1 MIATLF
7 VKKIMRKP
15 KFKHLSL
22 RTIISVLLKNL
33 KLIALALQ
41 PFYGSWQCI
50 EQFVVAFYRIVKG
63 NNASVSCIASHIEQD
78 VASVKASRIVTRN
91 EVPHHYFITHHNHD
105 VLLPLHPTMRRTK
118 EVCVQIFVSL
128 VYIAHI
134 RAYAVQQ
141 SAYVVVSVVA
151 QSVPAAFNHLELLG
165 VLAYVVAHHKEGGF
179 DAVVVE
185 HVKHPGCHLGYGAVV
200 ESEVNGPFV
209 LVHAPQGARVQPAQY
224 AGRLFDYHGCLVC
237 FRYYTKRVWRLR
249 AMCAGLCCCKI
260 AKPWRW
266 YGCASPYAV

>member
-7 VKKIMRKP
+7 VKKNMRKP

-91 EVPHHYFITHHNHD
+91 EVPHHYFIAHHNHD
-105 VLLPLHPTMRRTK
+105 VLLPLHPSMRRTK

-134 RAYAVQQ
+134 RAYAVSESANVIVGVITQ
-141 SAYVVVSVVA
+141 SMASCLY
-151 QSVPAAFNHLELLG
+151 HLELMW
-165 VLAYVVAHHKEGGF
+165 VLAYVVAHHEEGGF
-179 DAVVVE
+179 NAVVIE
-185 HVKHPGCHLGYGAVV
+185 HIKHPRGYLGYGTIIKG
-200 ESEVNGPFV
+200 EIYSSLV
-209 LVHAPQGARVQPAQY
+209 LIH
-224 AGRLFDYHGCLVC
+224 
-237 FRYYTKRVWRLR
+237 
-249 AMCAGLCCCKI
+249 
-260 AKPWRW
+260 
-266 YGCASPYAV
+266 SP